1 MKLKILSC
9 INKGH
14 LTIYLSI
21 CHSRE
26 SKELAKK
33 TTAVSAALNSGS
45 DGREKEAG
53 LLEVQEVR
61 GYTFTFLN
69 GKLLATGSNVTKTF
83 SRSKL
88 TPSIY
93 KISESAPV

>member
-1 MKLKILSC
+1 M
-9 INKGH
+9 
-14 LTIYLSI
+14 
-21 CHSRE
+21 
-26 SKELAKK
+26 
-33 TTAVSAALNSGS
+33 LNSGS